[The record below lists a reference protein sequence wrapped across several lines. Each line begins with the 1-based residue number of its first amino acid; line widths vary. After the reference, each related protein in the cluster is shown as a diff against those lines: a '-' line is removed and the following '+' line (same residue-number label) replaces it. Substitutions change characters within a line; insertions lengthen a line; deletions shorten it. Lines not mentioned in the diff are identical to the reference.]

1 MHEGTSRTLA
11 PSCLSLLLASCSSAP
26 MLESLRVPLVYRVDV
41 QQGNV
46 VTQEMLAQLEAGMD
60 KNKVRYIMGTPLVAD
75 VFHQNRWDY
84 VYTQQNGGGIPAQ
97 RRVSVYFENDRLAR
111 IGGDVKAARAALIY
125 TPRQVVTIQVP
136 DERKRSLFERLLAGI
151 GFGEDD
157 SDRVANQVKKNDDIE
172 LATHQNR
179 AGLPSSE

>member
-1 MHEGTSRTLA
+1 MRTIRTLA
-11 PSCLSLLLASCSSAP
+11 PSCLALLLASCSSG
-26 MLESLRVPLVYRVDV
+26 MLEPLRMPLVYRVDV

-60 KNKVRYIMGTPLVAD
+60 KNKVRYIMGTPLLAD
-75 VFHQNRWDY
+75 VFHQDRWDY
-84 VYTQQNGGGIPAQ
+84 VYTQQTGGDAPVE
-97 RRVSVYFENDRLAR
+97 RRVSLVFENDRLAR
-111 IGGDVKAARAALIY
+111 IGGDVKAARAPLIY
-125 TPRQVVTIQVP
+125 TPRQEVTIQVP

-157 SDRVANQVKKNDDIE
+157 SDRVANQVKKTEGIE

-179 AGLPSSE
+179 PALPSSE

>member
-1 MHEGTSRTLA
+1 MHKGTIRTLA
-11 PSCLSLLLASCSSAP
+11 ASCLALLLASCSSAP
-26 MLESLRVPLVYRVDV
+26 TLESLRVPFVYRVDV

-46 VTQEMLAQLEAGMD
+46 VTQDMLAQLEAGMD
-60 KNKVRYIMGTPLVAD
+60 KNKVRYIMGTPLLAD

-84 VYTQQNGGGIPAQ
+84 VYTQQNGGDTRAE
-97 RRVSVYFENDRLAR
+97 RRVSLYFENDHLAR
-111 IGGDVKAARAALIY
+111 IGGDVKAARAPLIY
-125 TPRQVVTIQVP
+125 TPPQEVTIQVP

-157 SDRVANQVKKNDDIE
+157 SDRVADQVKKKDDIE

-179 AGLPSSE
+179 PGLPLSE